1 MISFFEHFY
10 NDPVLRWELFFIGS
24 VFLIQIMFFIKTRKD
39 ISVFKNTFSEKLTV
53 TSKQRD
59 IISLSEYEY
68 EDDNSQNS
76 ILNVTQLS
84 SSSKNP
90 IHLRIKDSINNYL
103 LHNFGAT
110 VNYSIIKDIIE
121 REIETKNEEI
131 AQYIPIPLY
140 LGLSATIIGIIFGLI
155 AMPDFAPSVIEGDTA
170 ENIGMEAIGPLINGV
185 KIAMFATLSGLLWT
199 IILSSFIYSRGL
211 KKVSEEK
218 NQQLN
223 YLQEIL
229 LPELFKA
236 EDAGV
241 VGLKSSID
249 NFSRLSTDIVKEL
262 QIATVNSKENI
273 ISQQETLDRIEK
285 LNVTKISKVN
295 LELFDRLDKNM
306 DSFLKFSEFLD
317 RMEVI
322 SDNLRSFSM
331 KANSIDEIA
340 REINSNIK
348 ESRELTQFLTTHLQ
362 KIEKM
367 GDGALYSVDMAEKG
381 FKDAIEK
388 LSETSENNIEQIG
401 SISDQIEI
409 KFNEIYENLFK
420 KLDEVTK
427 LYIDELTTVYSDA
440 VPRFESLD
448 HLSHLEQINS
458 HLEKA
463 SNGTVTSIPEIN
475 EKMNQLELANKRL
488 AQMSAL
494 LNSVEKNTK
503 NLKGIKVTERSGL
516 SKVLRDFM
524 EWVKSLFGR

>member
-1 MISFFEHFY
+1 MTIATFNPILLAEII
-10 NDPVLRWELFFIGS
+10 LIGF
-24 VFLIQIMFFIKTRKD
+24 VFLIQIMFFLKTKKD
-39 ISVFKNTFSEKLTV
+39 ISVFKNTFSEKLKV
-53 TSKQRD
+53 TTKQREL
-59 IISLSEYEY
+59 SPHSEYEL
-68 EDDNSQNS
+68 EDDNSQNNS
-76 ILNVTQLS
+76 LNLTQLS
-84 SSSKNP
+84 STSKNP

-121 REIETKNEEI
+121 REIDTKNEEI

-140 LGLSATIIGIIFGLI
+140 LGLSATIIGIIFGLF
-155 AMPDFAPSVIEGDTA
+155 AMPNLSENADISGIE
-170 ENIGMEAIGPLINGV
+170 PLIVGV
-185 KIAMFATLSGLLWT
+185 KIAMFATFSGLFWT
-199 IILSSFIYSRGL
+199 ILLSSFIYSRGL
-211 KKVSEEK
+211 KKVSEQK

-241 VGLKSSID
+241 IGLKSSID
-249 NFSRLSTDIVKEL
+249 HFSRLTSDIVKEL
-262 QIATVNSKENI
+262 QSATINSKENI
-273 ISQQETLDRIEK
+273 ISQQETLDRIER

-317 RMEVI
+317 RMEII
-322 SDNLRSFSM
+322 SENLRSFSM
-331 KANSIDEIA
+331 KAKSIDDIA
-340 REINSNIK
+340 SEINSNVK
-348 ESRELTQFLTTHLQ
+348 ESRELTQFLTAHLQ
-362 KIEKM
+362 KIEKI

-448 HLSHLEQINS
+448 HLSHLEQINA

-488 AQMSAL
+488 AQMSTL
-494 LNSVEKNTK
+494 LNSVKKNTK
-503 NLKGIKVTERSGL
+503 NLKNIKVTERSGM
-516 SKVLRDFM
+516 SKALRDFM